1 MLVVGAR
8 RHYLNGVVPLGTTYD
23 LQCISCGR
31 TARLMPITFV
41 IIFLLAALVLG
52 LGGVAG
58 LGEWLGNHKDR
69 GLGVI
74 GLALLAFAVLC
85 GFLAYK
91 GLGSYRKHP
100 RVRQSNPR

>member
-1 MLVVGAR
+1 MVVAAF
-8 RHYLNGVVPLGTTYD
+8 LEKDLFFNGL
-23 LQCISCGR
+23 
-31 TARLMPITFV
+31 
-41 IIFLLAALVLG
+41 
-52 LGGVAG
+52 